1 MQSMPCL
8 RYPKILPI
16 VVRLDMRID
25 KWLSSTNVVKRRT
38 IATDM
43 LHSGV
48 VYVNGTKAKASKSV
62 AIGDRVSLKFLNRE
76 EVYEVLDIPTTKSTP
91 KSEKERYAK
100 HIQTIEVQ
108 GE

>member
-1 MQSMPCL
+1 MQNMPCL
-8 RYPKILPI
+8 KSRKILQI
-16 VVRLDMRID
+16 VARLDVRID

-38 IATDM
+38 VATDM

-48 VYVNGTKAKASKSV
+48 VYINELQVKASKSV
-62 AIGDRVSLKFLNRE
+62 AIGDKVSLKFLGRE
-76 EVYEVLDIPTTKSTP
+76 EQYEVLDIPTTKSTP

-100 HIQTIEVQ
+100 HIQTIEVK